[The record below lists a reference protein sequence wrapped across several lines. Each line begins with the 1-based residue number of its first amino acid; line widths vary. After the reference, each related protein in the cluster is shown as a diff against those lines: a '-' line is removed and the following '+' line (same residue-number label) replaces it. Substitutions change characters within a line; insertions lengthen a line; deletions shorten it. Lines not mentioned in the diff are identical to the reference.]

1 MGGEETD
8 GERQKTWGDT
18 AERQRRAREQRGT
31 DPEDMG
37 GRGPGGQRYRQR
49 LMEGER
55 QSGGDCW
62 GKTGRDT
69 WVDGG

>member
-37 GRGPGGQRYRQR
+37 GVV
-49 LMEGER
+49 LE
-55 QSGGDCW
+55 D
-62 GKTGRDT
+62 RDT
-69 WVDGG
+69 DRD